1 MGKDINGKEL
11 GKGIT
16 QRNDGRYNARVTING
31 VKINLYDYN
40 LSLLKKNLEA
50 KKLKVLR
57 DDYSTRPNISL
68 NQWYAIILTTV
79 VVIPFKSKA
88 SPKSAFVAS
97 YSGTYV

>member
-50 KKLKVLR
+50 KKEWI
-57 DDYSTRPNISL
+57 NEL
-68 NQWYAIILTTV
+68 NV
-79 VVIPFKSKA
+79 FPVPEFKSM
-88 SPKSAFVAS
+88 V
-97 YSGTYV
+97 

>member
-1 MGKDINGKEL
+1 MRRYLMGKDINGKEL

-50 KKLKVLR
+50 KK
-57 DDYSTRPNISL
+57 
-68 NQWYAIILTTV
+68 
-79 VVIPFKSKA
+79 
-88 SPKSAFVAS
+88 
-97 YSGTYV
+97 

>member
-1 MGKDINGKEL
+1 MRRYLMGKDINGKEL

-50 KKLKVLR
+50 KKLKS
-57 DDYSTRPNISL
+57 YEM
-68 NQWYAIILTTV
+68 IILPDL
-79 VVIPFKSKA
+79 I
-88 SPKSAFVAS
+88 
-97 YSGTYV
+97 

>member
-40 LSLLKKNLEA
+40 L
-50 KKLKVLR
+50 LR
-57 DDYSTRPNISL
+57 DTFHFLHI
-68 NQWYAIILTTV
+68 YAT
-79 VVIPFKSKA
+79 K
-88 SPKSAFVAS
+88 
-97 YSGTYV
+97 

>member
-50 KKLKVLR
+50 KKEWI
-57 DDYSTRPNISL
+57 NEL
-68 NQWYAIILTTV
+68 NVFPVPDGDTGTNMSILPDL
-79 VVIPFKSKA
+79 I
-88 SPKSAFVAS
+88 
-97 YSGTYV
+97 